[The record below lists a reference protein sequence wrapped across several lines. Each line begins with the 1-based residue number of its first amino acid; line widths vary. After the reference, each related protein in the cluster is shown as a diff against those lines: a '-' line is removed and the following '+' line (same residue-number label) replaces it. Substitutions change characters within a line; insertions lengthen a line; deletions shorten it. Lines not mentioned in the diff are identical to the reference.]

1 MKRMLEIWR
10 HHKIL
15 ATAFAVMAV
24 ITLALGL
31 RLAFFSVY
39 WATHRDLPV
48 EAWMPVGYIARSHG
62 IPVDRLKQVTDGNV
76 GDRDRRAVS
85 EVAGEMGIT
94 TQQLIERLEK
104 EIAAYKQ
111 ERRSGAGS

>member
-31 RLAFFSVY
+31 RLIFFSVY
-39 WATHRDLPV
+39 WATHRDLPIK
-48 EAWMPVGYIARSHG
+48 AWMPVGYIARSHG
-62 IPVDRLKQVTDGNV
+62 VPIDRLKQVTGGNV
-76 GDRDRRAVS
+76 GDRDRRPIS
-85 EVAGEMGIT
+85 EVAREIGIPE
-94 TQQLIERLEK
+94 QELIERLER
-104 EIAAYKQ
+104 EISAYQQ
-111 ERRSGAGS
+111 ERSSGDGS